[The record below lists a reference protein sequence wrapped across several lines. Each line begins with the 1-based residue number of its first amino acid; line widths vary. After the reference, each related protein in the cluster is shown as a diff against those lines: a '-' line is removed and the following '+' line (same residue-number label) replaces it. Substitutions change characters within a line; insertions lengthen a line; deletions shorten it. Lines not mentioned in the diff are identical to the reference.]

1 MSMTVHFYRYQGH
14 PNKVNKTFATTYSPK
29 IINPTEAF
37 DDQTPMLILSYDST
51 IYNNANYCIIDTGCY
66 FIESRALETGQRMIL
81 NLKKDVLMSNRT
93 ELLQTDVI
101 PLRVGNDINAFIHDD
116 QDISATYKDV
126 QNYYIGSLE
135 FNGNSPVILAAMGS
149 RSVI

>member
-1 MSMTVHFYRYQGH
+1 MSMTVQFYKYQGH
-14 PNKVNKTFATTYSPK
+14 PNKVNKTFATTYQPK

-37 DDQTPMLILSYDST
+37 DDQNPMLILSYDST
-51 IYNNANYCIIDTGCY
+51 IYNNANYCIIGTGCY
-66 FIESRALETGQRMIL
+66 FIESRALETAQRMIL
-81 NLKKDVLMSNRT
+81 NLKKDVLMSNKT

-101 PLRVGNDINAFIHDD
+101 PLRVGNDINSFIHDD

-135 FNGNSPVILAAMGS
+135 FNASSPVILAAMGS